1 MIPSFKAF
9 GLVSSEKFQLKVY
22 NIARVKN
29 GKSGPTKQKRK
40 QIILGRPGATEVF
53 GFLN

>member
-9 GLVSSEKFQLKVY
+9 GLVSFEKFQLKVY

-29 GKSGPTKQKRK
+29 GKPGPTQDKTK
-40 QIILGRPGATEVF
+40 T
-53 GFLN
+53 

>member
-9 GLVSSEKFQLKVY
+9 GLVSPEKFQLKVY

-29 GKSGPTKQKRK
+29 GKPGPKQDKTKM
-40 QIILGRPGATEVF
+40 
-53 GFLN
+53 